1 MPTLDIPAAQG
12 LRCNSQSDFRKKRS
26 VERQTLVAG
35 KRRNKVRLKVGL
47 AILICVLVFSAV
59 PANSQQKGQ
68 YIPGQQG
75 LNAGVLPDP
84 GFTYANLTLN
94 YSADTLKNAN
104 GNSIPL
110 TGSYDIWA
118 IENIFFYVPKFK
130 FLGAKV
136 AFMVA
141 APTLANGSL
150 TLGSLR
156 FPNIALNAGGE
167 GLADT
172 WVQPVTLGWSLKRAD
187 VYVGYAFMAPTGR
200 YSAGASD
207 NVGSGYWG
215 NHLITGSTFYITKNK
230 GTTANLFTD
239 WEFHGSKTT
248 AAGTSATP
256 GQAFTM
262 EWGLGQVLP
271 LKKDFSRLLQLGVIG
286 YDQWQVSNN
295 GGLASPNIPASALP
309 YYSVHAIGFQTNFIL
324 PVKALNFFF
333 KFEDEYRAFARP
345 EGRTIAFGASY
356 TFRIPKLQAPPSGP
370 EAPAT
375 P

>member
-1 MPTLDIPAAQG
+1 LSAK
-12 LRCNSQSDFRKKRS
+12 S
-26 VERQTLVAG
+26 
-35 KRRNKVRLKVGL
+35 GL
-47 AILICVLVFSAV
+47 AVLMCVFIFGVLPVHG
-59 PANSQQKGQ
+59 QQKGQ

-84 GFTYANLTLN
+84 GFTYANMTIN

-104 GNSIPL
+104 GNSVPL

-118 IENIFFYVPKFK
+118 VANVFYYVPKFK
-130 FLGAKV
+130 LFGAKL

-141 APTLANGSL
+141 PTFANGSL
-150 TLGSLR
+150 TLGSFN
-156 FPNIALNAGGE
+156 FPNLALEAGGV

-172 WVQPVTLGWSLKRAD
+172 WVQPVTLGWNLKRVDFYA
-187 VYVGYAFMAPTGR
+187 GYAFMAPTGR
-200 YSAGASD
+200 YTPGASD

-215 NHLITGSTFYITKNK
+215 NHIITGSTFYLTKNR

-239 WEFHGSKTT
+239 WEIHGSKTT
-248 AAGTSATP
+248 GQGTNATP
-256 GQAFTM
+256 GQTFTT

-324 PVKALNFFF
+324 PAKALNFFF
-333 KFEDEYRAFARP
+333 KFEDEYRALARP
-345 EGRTIAFGASY
+345 QGRTIVFGGSY
-356 TFRIPKLQAPPSGP
+356 TFRIPKLGAPPSGP

>member
-1 MPTLDIPAAQG
+1 MRFKLG
-12 LRCNSQSDFRKKRS
+12 LM
-26 VERQTLVAG
+26 
-35 KRRNKVRLKVGL
+35 
-47 AILICVLVFSAV
+47 ILIWAVVFSNV
-59 PANSQQKGQ
+59 PANAQQKGQ

-84 GFTYANLTLN
+84 GFTYANLTIN

-104 GNSIPL
+104 GNSVPL

-130 FLGAKV
+130 LLGAKL

-156 FPNIALNAGGE
+156 FPNVALEGGSEGIA
-167 GLADT
+167 DI

-187 VYVGYAFMAPTGR
+187 VYVGYAFMPPTGR
-200 YSAGASD
+200 YSAGSSD
-207 NVGSGYWG
+207 NIGSGYWG
-215 NHLITGSTFYITKNK
+215 NHFVTGSTFYITKNK
-230 GTTANLFTD
+230 GTSASLFTD

-256 GQAFTM
+256 GQAFTT
-262 EWGLGQVLP
+262 EWGIGQVLP
-271 LKKDFSRLLQLGVIG
+271 LKKDFSRLLQLGLIG
-286 YDQWQVSNN
+286 YDQWQVSDNQ
-295 GGLASPNIPASALP
+295 GLASPNIRANVLP

-345 EGRTIAFGASY
+345 EGRTIAFGGSY

>member
-1 MPTLDIPAAQG
+1 VQIK
-12 LRCNSQSDFRKKRS
+12 LR
-26 VERQTLVAG
+26 
-35 KRRNKVRLKVGL
+35 L
-47 AILICVLVFSAV
+47 AILILAVVSGAV
-59 PANSQQKGQ
+59 PAHGQQKGQ

-104 GNSIPL
+104 GNSVPL

-130 FLGAKV
+130 FLGATL

-141 APTLANGSL
+141 APVLANGSL
-150 TLGSLR
+150 TLGAIN
-156 FPNIALNAGGE
+156 FPNVSVNGGGE
-167 GLADT
+167 GITDT

-187 VYVGYAFMAPTGR
+187 VYAGYAFMAPTGR
-200 YSAGASD
+200 YTPGASD
-207 NVGSGYWG
+207 NIGSGYWG
-215 NHLITGSTFYITKNK
+215 NHFVTGTTVYLTKNK

-239 WEFHGSKTT
+239 WEFHGSKAIAT
-248 AAGTSATP
+248 GSRITP
-256 GQAFTM
+256 GQAFTT

-286 YDQWQVSNN
+286 YDQWQVSDN
-295 GGLASPNIPASALP
+295 GGFITPKVPASAVP

-324 PVKALNFFF
+324 PAKALNFFF
-333 KFEDEYRAFARP
+333 KFEDEYRALARP
-345 EGRTIAFGASY
+345 EGRTIAFGGSY
-356 TFRIPKLQAPPSGP
+356 TFRIPKLQRPPSGP

>member
-1 MPTLDIPAAQG
+1 MGIKIG
-12 LRCNSQSDFRKKRS
+12 L
-26 VERQTLVAG
+26 TA
-35 KRRNKVRLKVGL
+35 
-47 AILICVLVFSAV
+47 LIWVFVFSVA
-59 PANSQQKGQ
+59 PANAQQKGQ

-84 GFTYANLTLN
+84 GFTYANLTIN

-104 GNSIPL
+104 GNSVPL

-130 FLGAKV
+130 LLGAKL
-136 AFMVA
+136 AFMVV

-156 FPNIALNAGGE
+156 FPNVALNAGGE
-167 GLADT
+167 GIADT
-172 WVQPVTLGWSLKRAD
+172 WVQPVTLGWTLKRAD

-215 NHLITGSTFYITKNK
+215 NHFVTATTFYITKNK
-230 GTTANLFTD
+230 GTSASLFTD
-239 WEFHGSKTT
+239 WEFHGSRATG
-248 AAGTSATP
+248 AGTNITP
-256 GQAFTM
+256 GQAFTT
-262 EWGLGQVLP
+262 EWGIGQVLP
-271 LKKDFSRLLQLGVIG
+271 LKKDFTRLLQLGVIG

-295 GGLASPNIPASALP
+295 QGLAAPNVPANALP

-345 EGRTIAFGASY
+345 EGRTIAFGGSY
-356 TFRIPKLQAPPSGP
+356 TLRIPRGTAPPLGP

>member
-1 MPTLDIPAAQG
+1 
-12 LRCNSQSDFRKKRS
+12 LRIK
-26 VERQTLVAG
+26 L
-35 KRRNKVRLKVGL
+35 GL
-47 AILICVLVFSAV
+47 AVFTCIFFLNAG
-59 PANSQQKGQ
+59 PAHGQQKGQ

-75 LNAGVLPDP
+75 LNAGALPDP

-94 YSADTLKNAN
+94 YSADTLKNAS
-104 GNSIPL
+104 GNSVPL
-110 TGSYDIWA
+110 TGSYNIWA
-118 IENIFFYVPKFK
+118 VENIFFYVPKFK
-130 FLGAKV
+130 LLGAKLAV
-136 AFMVA
+136 MVA

-167 GLADT
+167 GL
-172 WVQPVTLGWSLKRAD
+172 
-187 VYVGYAFMAPTGR
+187 
-200 YSAGASD
+200 ASD

-239 WEFHGSKTT
+239 WEFHGSKAT

-286 YDQWQVSNN
+286 YDQWQVSDNQ
-295 GGLASPNIPASALP
+295 GLVSPNIPTNALP

-324 PVKALNFFF
+324 PAKALNFLF

-345 EGRTIAFGASY
+345 EGHTIVFGGSY